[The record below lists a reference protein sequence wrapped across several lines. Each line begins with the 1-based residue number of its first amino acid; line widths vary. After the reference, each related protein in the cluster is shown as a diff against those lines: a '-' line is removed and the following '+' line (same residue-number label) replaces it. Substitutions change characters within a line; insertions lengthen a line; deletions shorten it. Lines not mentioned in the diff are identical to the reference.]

1 MRLLAPTTVL
11 VSGDAVAMLADDLR
25 QHGVEVDD
33 AGVAARAAG
42 SYDLVVH
49 MGAAA
54 AHGDDA
60 EKLVDILAA
69 GDTLLFSPAG
79 PGPSSEGGDDG
90 PAGWARLFAE
100 RGLFRVM
107 DHDAGYLAVDAV
119 LFRRSTPMV
128 ADLVQQ
134 YEQALVDLRLR
145 AEVDSGRLDAEQ
157 QQLRKEV
164 LRTRDLAFGR
174 QAELASALARVE
186 QLESLL
192 ARYDNVEQRLHDVLN
207 SRSWRVG
214 QALGLPIRMLRQRR

>member
-1 MRLLAPTTVL
+1 
-11 VSGDAVAMLADDLR
+11 
-25 QHGVEVDD
+25 
-33 AGVAARAAG
+33 
-42 SYDLVVH
+42 
-49 MGAAA
+49 
-54 AHGDDA
+54 
-60 EKLVDILAA
+60 
-69 GDTLLFSPAG
+69 
-79 PGPSSEGGDDG
+79 
-90 PAGWARLFAE
+90 
-100 RGLFRVM
+100 M

-119 LFRRSTPMV
+119 LFQRSTPMV

-145 AEVDSGRLDAEQ
+145 AEVDAGRLDAEQ